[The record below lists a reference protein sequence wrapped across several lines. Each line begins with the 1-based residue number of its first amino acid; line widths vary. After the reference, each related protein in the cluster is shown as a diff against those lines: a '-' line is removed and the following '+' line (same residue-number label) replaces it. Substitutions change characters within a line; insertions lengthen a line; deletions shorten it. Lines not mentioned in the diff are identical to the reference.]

1 MRRSLAIA
9 AISGSLLT
17 AGAVGVFVGNPAISG
32 AQQAAPSAT
41 APDAGARHHRPLRAG
56 LETAATALG
65 LSPEE
70 LRTQLKAGQTL
81 GQVADAR
88 GVSRTDLVDA
98 LVAAA
103 RARMTEAVTAGRLTQ
118 EQADARLAQIEA
130 RLPEILD
137 RTRPAARA
145 GDSSGTMRD
154 GMRDRLRDGHHG
166 GRGFR
171 PGA

>member
-17 AGAVGVFVGNPAISG
+17 AGAIGAFVGNPVVSG
-32 AQQAAPSAT
+32 AQEAAPSAT
-41 APDAGARHHRPLRAG
+41 ATAKDAGARHHRPMRAG

-70 LRTQLKAGQTL
+70 LRTQLRGGQTL
-81 GQVADAR
+81 GQIADAR
-88 GVSRTDLVDA
+88 GVSRTDLVDT
-98 LVAAA
+98 LVGAA
-103 RARMTEAVTAGRLTQ
+103 RTRTAEAVTAGRLTQ

-137 RTRPAARA
+137 RARPAAR
-145 GDSSGTMRD
+145 GDHGADSL
-154 GMRDRLRDGHHG
+154 RDRVRGGHHG